1 MGAMNGLVKCVEM
14 ILIVMFGIMAVLVF
28 GNVVLRYGFNSGIVF
43 SEEASRFMFMWLTLI
58 GALIV
63 MKDHGHLG
71 MSSVVDRLG
80 ERGQRVCRFTADLLT
95 LVCCLLLAHGTWKQ
109 VIIGMDDLAPVTG
122 IPMGYVQSSL
132 LFFGIGMVLVLGYS
146 LWRQLT
152 GRMPREELVPHSQ
165 HMEEAGETKKNN
177 NGENA

>member
-1 MGAMNGLVKCVEM
+1 MNFLGKIIKGVEM
-14 ILIVMFGIMAVLVF
+14 VLIVMFGIMAVLVF

-109 VIIGMDDLAPVTG
+109 VIIGMDDHAPVTG
-122 IPMGYVQSSL
+122 IPMGIIQTSL
-132 LFFGIGMVLVLGYS
+132 LISSVGMALVLAHG

-152 GRMPREELVPHSQ
+152 GRMSKDELVPYSGSV
-165 HMEEAGETKKNN
+165 GE
-177 NGENA
+177 

>member
-1 MGAMNGLVKCVEM
+1 MNFLGKIIKGVEVV
-14 ILIVMFGIMAVLVF
+14 LIVMFGIMAVLVF

-109 VIIGMDDLAPVTG
+109 VIIGMDDHAPVTG
-122 IPMGYVQSSL
+122 IPMGIIQTSL
-132 LFFGIGMVLVLGYS
+132 LISSVGMALVLAHG

-152 GRMPREELVPHSQ
+152 GRMSKDELVPYSGSV
-165 HMEEAGETKKNN
+165 GE
-177 NGENA
+177 

>member
-1 MGAMNGLVKCVEM
+1 MIFLSKLVKAVEWM
-14 ILIVMFGIMAVLVF
+14 LVGMFGIMAILVF

-43 SEEASRFMFMWLTLI
+43 SEEVSRFMFMWLTLI

-80 ERGQRVCRFTADLLT
+80 ERGQRICRCLAVLLT
-95 LVCCLLLAHGTWKQ
+95 LACCLLLVNGAWKQ
-109 VIIGMDDLAPVTG
+109 VLLGMDELAPVTG
-122 IPMGYVQSSL
+122 IPMGYVQISMLISSV
-132 LFFGIGMVLVLGYS
+132 GMALILAYS

-152 GRMPREELVPHSQ
+152 GRMPREELVPFSGSV
-165 HMEEAGETKKNN
+165 GE
-177 NGENA
+177 